1 MGLHFEAD
9 SALMAVVPQ
18 TMQLIRFV
26 DLAPVP
32 WRNGGGVTREI
43 ATAPYDGEPDSF
55 RWRVSIADVTSEG
68 PFSTFEEVDRQI
80 VLVEGAGMVIS
91 VDGKPHRLDL
101 FDVLAFPGDAPC
113 VGTLVDGPTRDL
125 NVMTR
130 RGQAA
135 AGVQIVSV
143 AGAHAVRAEA
153 DAECLLVA
161 LTGSMSVATAE
172 EAIRLDRFDTV
183 RISGPAAVELTGTG
197 RVAVVDVQA

>member
-1 MGLHFEAD
+1 MHFEPD
-9 SALMAVVPQ
+9 SALIAVVPQ
-18 TMQLIRFV
+18 TMQVIRFA

-43 ATAPYDGEPDSF
+43 ATAPYDGEPGSF

-68 PFSTFEEVDRQI
+68 PFSAFEEVDRQI

-91 VDGKPHRLDL
+91 VDEQPHRLDL

-113 VGTLVDGPTRDL
+113 VGTLVDSPTRDL

-130 RGQAA
+130 RGLAS
-135 AGVQIVSV
+135 AGVQIVSI
-143 AGAHAVRAEA
+143 ADAPAVQADA

-161 LTGSMSVATAE
+161 LTGSMSVATAD
-172 EAIRLDRFDTV
+172 EAVHVDRFDTV
-183 RISGPAAVELTGTG
+183 RLAGPAAVELTGTG

>member
-1 MGLHFEAD
+1 MGLHFVAD

-18 TMQLIRFV
+18 TMQLIRFA

-68 PFSTFEEVDRQI
+68 PFSAFEEVDRQI
-80 VLVEGAGMVIS
+80 VLIEGAGMVIS
-91 VDGKPHRLDL
+91 VDGKPHLL
-101 FDVLAFPGDAPC
+101 NPFDVLAFPGDAPC

-130 RGQAA
+130 RGQAP
-135 AGVQIVSV
+135 
-143 AGAHAVRAEA
+143 
-153 DAECLLVA
+153 
-161 LTGSMSVATAE
+161 
-172 EAIRLDRFDTV
+172 
-183 RISGPAAVELTGTG
+183 PAS
-197 RVAVVDVQA
+197 RS

>member
-1 MGLHFEAD
+1 MGLHFGAD

-18 TMQLIRFV
+18 AMQLIRFV

-68 PFSTFEEVDRQI
+68 PFSTFDQVDRQI

-91 VDGKPHRLDL
+91 VDAKPHLLNL

-135 AGVQIVSV
+135 AGVQIVSI
-143 AGAHAVRAEA
+143 AGVHAVRAEP

-161 LTGSMSVATAE
+161 LTGSISATAAE
-172 EAIRLDRFDTV
+172 EAVSLDRFDTV
-183 RISGPAAVELTGTG
+183 RISGPATVELTGTG

>member
-1 MGLHFEAD
+1 LHFEPD
-9 SALMAVVPQ
+9 SALIAVVPQ
-18 TMQLIRFV
+18 TMQVIRFA

-43 ATAPYDGEPDSF
+43 ATAPYDGEPGSF

-68 PFSTFEEVDRQI
+68 PFSAFKEVDRQI

-91 VDGKPHRLDL
+91 VDEQPHRLDL

-113 VGTLVDGPTRDL
+113 VGTLVDSPTRDL

-130 RGQAA
+130 RGLAS
-135 AGVQIVSV
+135 AGVQIVSI
-143 AGAHAVRAEA
+143 ADAPAVQADA

-161 LTGSMSVATAE
+161 LTGSMSVATAD
-172 EAIRLDRFDTV
+172 EAVHVDRFDTV
-183 RISGPAAVELTGTG
+183 RLAGPAAVELTGTG

>member
-1 MGLHFEAD
+1 MHFEAD
-9 SALMAVVPQ
+9 SALIAVVPQ
-18 TMQLIRFV
+18 TMQLIRFA

-43 ATAPYDGEPDSF
+43 ATAPYDGEPGSF
-55 RWRVSIADVTSEG
+55 RWRVSIADVTGEG
-68 PFSTFEEVDRQI
+68 PFSAFEEVDRQI

-91 VDGKPHRLDL
+91 VDGKPNLLNL

-130 RGQAA
+130 RGHAA
-135 AGVQIVSV
+135 AGVQILSV
-143 AGAHAVRAEA
+143 ADAQSVQARAG
-153 DAECLLVA
+153 AECLVVA
-161 LTGSMSVATAE
+161 LTDSMSVATAE
-172 EAIRLDRFDTV
+172 EAIHLDRFDTV